1 MWPCVISGMA
11 LDAMEEQGYST
22 VTANEVEYALT
33 SLTTE
38 PWQAVK
44 AAGAGEE
51 QRSESAKW
59 HGSVLALNGNLVHGS
74 LVAV

>member
-1 MWPCVISGMA
+1 MA
-11 LDAMEEQGYST
+11 LDALEEKTTTSVSPDE
-22 VTANEVEYALT
+22 VTAALA
-33 SLTTE
+33 SLQTE
-38 PWQAVK
+38 PWQPVK

-74 LVAV
+74 LVSAG